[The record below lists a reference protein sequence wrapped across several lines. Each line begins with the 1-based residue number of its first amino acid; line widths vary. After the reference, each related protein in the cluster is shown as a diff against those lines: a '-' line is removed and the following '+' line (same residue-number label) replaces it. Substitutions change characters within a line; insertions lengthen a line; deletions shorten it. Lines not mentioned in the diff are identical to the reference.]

1 MSDHSE
7 ERNFHGTPET
17 TQLRQLVEQTL
28 AWDLRSPED
37 VPEVDHTLGVIEG
50 IREQAS
56 LLSDVLQAAVER
68 MPQDSDVCRRVQA
81 TLSEARGRLTYGAP
95 PERHRAAARAQ
106 NLARLGQALL
116 QAVHLV
122 EREAPDSLIPPPRT

>member
-28 AWDLRSPED
+28 AWDLRPED
-37 VPEVDHTLGVIEG
+37 VPEVDHTLGVIED
-50 IREQAS
+50 IRKQAS
-56 LLSDVLQAAVER
+56 LLSDVLQAAVEQ
-68 MPQDSDVCRRVQA
+68 MPQDSDLCRRVQA
-81 TLSEARGRLTYGAP
+81 TLSEARGRLTDRIP
-95 PERHRAAARAQ
+95 REQRRAAERAQ

-122 EREAPDSLIPPPRT
+122 EHEAPDSLSPPPRT

>member
-7 ERNFHGTPET
+7 EEDFHGSPDT
-17 TQLRQLVEQTL
+17 TQLQQLVEQTL
-28 AWDLRSPED
+28 AWDLRSSEG
-37 VPEVDHTLGVIEG
+37 VPGVDHTLGVIED

-56 LLSDVLQAAVER
+56 LLSAVLHAAVER
-68 MPQDSDVCRRVQA
+68 MPQDSDLCRRVQA
-81 TLSEARGRLTYGAP
+81 TLSEARGRLTDGIP
-95 PERHRAAARAQ
+95 RDQRRAAERAQ

-122 EREAPDSLIPPPRT
+122 EHEAPDSLSPPPRT

>member
-7 ERNFHGTPET
+7 ERNLHGSPDT
-17 TQLRQLVEQTL
+17 TQLRQLVEQAF
-28 AWDLRSPED
+28 AWDLRSSEG

-50 IREQAS
+50 IRDQAS
-56 LLSDVLQAAVER
+56 LLSAVLQAAVER
-68 MPQDSDVCRRVQA
+68 MPQDSDLCRRVQA
-81 TLSEARGRLTYGAP
+81 TLREARGRLTDGVP

-122 EREAPDSLIPPPRT
+122 EREAPDSLSPPPRT